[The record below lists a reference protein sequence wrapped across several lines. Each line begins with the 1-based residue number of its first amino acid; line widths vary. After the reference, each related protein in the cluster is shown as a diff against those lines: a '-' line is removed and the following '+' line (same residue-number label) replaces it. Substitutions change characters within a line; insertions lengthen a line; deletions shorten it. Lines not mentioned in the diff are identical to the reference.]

1 MKKKDVNQIEETSTE
16 NVSKQAE
23 DKENLT
29 KTQIINREKIA
40 HPDVNIEKE
49 EKDINFHDLVEN
61 KRKTLFGNYQ
71 KNRRVNNIIMVV
83 EVLFVIASF
92 ILIAQNNQAMRIT
105 GFVVLFVFLG
115 GLIAYYAITKNRFP
129 NETKKYIADISLD
142 LDKHLFN
149 DDRYKDM
156 VTNLDRKLEMSD
168 ITADRVYLSPSD
180 IGSRNICEGHFDGMR
195 FKAAELA
202 LYKQVDRKK
211 RDVVFVGRY
220 LSFEN
225 SLKFDGRLIINLK
238 GEKNLDLP
246 SDIEDLKVLKEEGNM
261 TIYGPE
267 NFDIN
272 SVLSKKTLSAIKDI
286 DVRDFLVN
294 VNIVIWGGHSAVYLS
309 YDDVVVS
316 LPFDKEF
323 KEEPINRVRKDFLNV
338 LSIFVEK

>member
-1 MKKKDVNQIEETSTE
+1 MKKKDNNKIEETSTE
-16 NVSKQAE
+16 TVSAQTE
-23 DKENLT
+23 TKENLT

-40 HPDVNIEKE
+40 HPDINIEKE
-49 EKDINFHDLVEN
+49 DKDVNFHDLIEN
-61 KRKTLFGNYQ
+61 KRKTLFANYQ

-92 ILIAQNNQAMRIT
+92 ILIVQNNQAMRIS
-105 GFVVLFVFLG
+105 GFVILFVFLG
-115 GLIAYYAITKNRFP
+115 GLVAYYAITKNRFP

-142 LDKHLFN
+142 LDRHLFN
-149 DDRYKDM
+149 DDRYKEM
-156 VTNLDRKLEMSD
+156 VTNLDTKLEMTE
-168 ITADRVYLSPSD
+168 ITADRVYSSPSD
-180 IGSRNICEGHFDGMR
+180 IGSRNICEGHFGEMR

-225 SLKFDGRLIINLK
+225 SLKFDGRLIVNLK

-246 SDIEDLKVLKEEGNM
+246 TDIEDLKILKEEDNM
-261 TIYGPE
+261 TIYGSE

-272 SVLSKKTLSAIKDI
+272 SVLSKKALSAIKNI
-286 DVRDFLVN
+286 NVKDFLVN
-294 VNIVIWGGHSAVYLS
+294 VNIVLWGGHTAVYLS
-309 YDDVVVS
+309 YDDIVVS

-323 KEEPINRVRKDFLNV
+323 KEEPINAVRKDFLNIF
-338 LSIFVEK
+338 SIFSEK